1 MLAGT
6 KGRLYRR
13 DLGAA
18 ASRFLQLLSHV
29 KCLSISE
36 RVLRILSC
44 VKDLKNRL
52 PTFHRLKQLNVER
65 EAGTDK
71 ALIALLQS
79 APSLESLVFNEFISM
94 YTIYGLLNG
103 DEDEGDNHAN
113 DDDGLD
119 LDMVTIQL
127 LHLKS
132 VSFKVFSGRP
142 REISWVKLILKNAEV
157 LETMTLFSLS
167 SLFKCEKQRRI

>member
-1 MLAGT
+1 MSLH
-6 KGRLYRR
+6 LFVNCIVV
-13 DLGAA
+13 LIV
-18 ASRFLQLLSHV
+18 LLM
-29 KCLSISE
+29 
-36 RVLRILSC
+36 
-44 VKDLKNRL
+44 
-52 PTFHRLKQLNVER
+52 
-65 EAGTDK
+65 
-71 ALIALLQS
+71 
-79 APSLESLVFNEFISM
+79 LVFLCQLKFISM